1 MYNAVSWLGTPNEFR
16 HRRDAD
22 LQYSLK
28 ELRVRKGLS
37 QKQLADKLGVSAAT
51 IVAWEK
57 NPNKIQMYKLQAIA
71 DFYGVKLDEIFLG
84 ERA

>member
-1 MYNAVSWLGTPNEFR
+1 M
-16 HRRDAD
+16 
-22 LQYSLK
+22 QYSLK